1 MASSS
6 TTRPTA
12 SQEGLSPPVFYGL
25 YHNFG
30 VKKRTCMSSSVF
42 VLDNGNNTMQR
53 VLNFECQFSIIDFG
67 FACFLLTYVTCR
79 CCHLYELL
87 FTCLFTWVT
96 CCLPVWLVVYL
107 CDLLFTWLVWLVL
120 RRNQNHLMRSLLAS
134 LMPYISEAR
143 VQNLVVA
150 ILAALPDQLA
160 PFLNTLAPSLAPR
173 PTSAWM
179 NAVNLLTQV
188 YSNFPL

>member
-1 MASSS
+1 
-6 TTRPTA
+6 
-12 SQEGLSPPVFYGL
+12 
-25 YHNFG
+25 
-30 VKKRTCMSSSVF
+30 
-42 VLDNGNNTMQR
+42 
-53 VLNFECQFSIIDFG
+53 
-67 FACFLLTYVTCR
+67 
-79 CCHLYELL
+79 
-87 FTCLFTWVT
+87 
-96 CCLPVWLVVYL
+96 
-107 CDLLFTWLVWLVL
+107 L

-150 ILAALPDQLA
+150 VLAALPDQLA

-188 YSNFPL
+188 YSNILLLV

>member
-1 MASSS
+1 
-6 TTRPTA
+6 
-12 SQEGLSPPVFYGL
+12 
-25 YHNFG
+25 
-30 VKKRTCMSSSVF
+30 MSV
-42 VLDNGNNTMQR
+42 
-53 VLNFECQFSIIDFG
+53 
-67 FACFLLTYVTCR
+67 
-79 CCHLYELL
+79 L
-87 FTCLFTWVT
+87 FTCMN

-107 CDLLFTWLVWLVL
+107 TRVTCCLPEWLVVYLSDLLFTWVTCNLPDSCDLLSTWVTCCLPEWLVVYLSDLLFTWLVWLIL

-150 ILAALPDQLA
+150 VLAALPDQLA

-188 YSNFPL
+188 YSNNCY